1 MLLHFNDLFV
11 VDEQQKLTPK
21 VIVKVNDL
29 VLMPKANPSL
39 ESIEI
44 DGIPIP
50 DLKDELLEV
59 DIEYDRIIIFVI
71 RKVAK

>member
-1 MLLHFNDLFV
+1 
-11 VDEQQKLTPK
+11 
-21 VIVKVNDL
+21 
-29 VLMPKANPSL
+29 MPKANPPL
-39 ESIEI
+39 DSIEI

-59 DIEYDRIIIFVI
+59 DIEYDRIIIFII